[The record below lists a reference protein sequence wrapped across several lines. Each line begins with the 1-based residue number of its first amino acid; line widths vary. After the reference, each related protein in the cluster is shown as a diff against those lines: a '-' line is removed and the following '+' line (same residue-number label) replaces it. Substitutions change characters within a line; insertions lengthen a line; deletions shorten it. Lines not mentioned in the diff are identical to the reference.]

1 MRIVLIS
8 TVMLM
13 SALPLFAQNMRPEVQ
28 VQNPVAMTSKLPT
41 VTQPPS
47 PSGSPSPAVAEI
59 SPDTPVMTLEGVC
72 DQPGSRGTKDCKTVI
87 TRARIDSLVDALAPD
102 TPPAARRRFAI
113 SYARLL
119 AASGVAQSL
128 HLEKDPA
135 VAGELQAQLELV
147 RLEVLA
153 NTLYHQMQQRAEN
166 VPASEIQ
173 KYYLDHKTD
182 YYEGDVRRLSIPS
195 AGPTISG
202 QPLDSVAVKAK
213 MDELRTRAAAGEDF
227 DQLQQEGYATF
238 GIPTSAPPTQLTMA
252 RRTILLPSERDVFDL
267 NAGEVSQIL
276 ESEGAFV
283 ILKLESKHPVPIEA
297 AQSEIKALLQQERM
311 AQELQAVA
319 KNVQAQFNLAY
330 LDMPSA
336 PDLFLPSAT
345 PPPSAAKAITS
356 GLGARGSMRR
366 RMPANGMGTG
376 QRVLPPAR

>member
-1 MRIVLIS
+1 MRIVLMS

-13 SALPLFAQNMRPEVQ
+13 SALPLFAQNMQPEMQ
-28 VQNPVAMTSKLPT
+28 AQNPAAMTSKLPA
-41 VTQPPS
+41 VTRPPS
-47 PSGSPSPAVAEI
+47 PSGTPSSAAAEI

-102 TPPAARRRFAI
+102 TPPASRRRFAI

-119 AASGVAQSL
+119 AASGVAQGQ

-147 RLEVLA
+147 RMEVLA
-153 NTLYHQMQQRAEN
+153 NALYHQMQQRADN
-166 VPASEIQ
+166 VPASEIE
-173 KYYLDHKTD
+173 KYYMDHKAD

-195 AGPTISG
+195 AGPTIGG
-202 QPLDSVAVKAK
+202 QPLDAVAVKAK
-213 MDELRTRAAAGEDF
+213 MGGLRTRAEKGDDF
-227 DQLQQEGYATF
+227 DQLQQDGYAAF
-238 GIPTSAPPTQLTMA
+238 GIPTSAPPTQLTMV
-252 RRTILLPSERDVFDL
+252 RRTILLPGEREVFDL
-267 NAGEVSQIL
+267 NAGEVTQIL

-297 AQSEIKALLQQERM
+297 AQSEIKTLLQQERM
-311 AQELQAVA
+311 AKELQAAA
-319 KNVQAQFNLAY
+319 KNIQAQFNLAY

-345 PPPSAAKAITS
+345 PQPATAKAITS
-356 GLGARGSMRR
+356 GLGPRSQMRR
-366 RMPANGMGTG
+366 RTAATGMGP
-376 QRVLPPAR
+376 RVPPSAR